1 MMVGIHIWDISLN
14 QSRLA
19 FHVYIYAI
27 SQGMLLFINTPPH
40 PDYRGQNPTLGYTR
54 QDSEGHGPQLF
65 HVCRMPLY
73 FGARSLHLDFCAFAN
88 IIAYML
94 LQVCQTQ
101 ALFKYP
107 QIIFSRV

>member
-1 MMVGIHIWDISLN
+1 M
-14 QSRLA
+14 
-19 FHVYIYAI
+19 F
-27 SQGMLLFINTPPH
+27 SQGMLLFINTQHPH

-54 QDSEGHGPQLF
+54 EDSEGHGPQLF

-88 IIAYML
+88 IIAYIL
-94 LQVCQTQ
+94 LQVCQAQ
-101 ALFKYP
+101 ALMPSLFKYP